1 MLPVLFTITIPAG
14 WALPIALAVLVL
26 VALAR
31 GLAASW
37 GERGQGLRPFVRAVR
52 GDAWFLGLLAAVIL
66 VAWAKDALRGELRL
80 PLHGFGLL
88 LAAAFLA
95 GVALAQ
101 REARRRGQDAE
112 ALADLS
118 FWILLSGIGGSM
130 LFYVLLNREEFT
142 GAEFWAETPFG
153 TWPRFLAVWKIGI
166 VFYGGLVAAAL
177 TTWWFL
183 RRRGMPFLPHADT
196 LVASVA
202 FGHFLGRLGCF
213 SAGCCWGSRA
223 GAGVPW
229 AVRFPE
235 GSSVFEAFAADP
247 HRYHREAFL
256 AADGHHT
263 ALLHPAQLYE
273 AFGELAIFLAL
284 VLLVRPRKR
293 FHGQVFATWLVLY
306 ALLRGTVELF
316 RGDLERTLTLGL
328 NSGQWTS
335 VAILAAGVAV
345 WVLAPKPRPAGAAAA
360 PV

>member
-1 MLPVLFTITIPAG
+1 VLPVLFTITIPAG
-14 WALPIALAVLVL
+14 WGLPIALGVLVL
-26 VALAR
+26 VAAAR

-37 GERGQGLRPFVRAVR
+37 GVRGQGLRPFVRAVR
-52 GDAWFLGLLAAVIL
+52 GDAWFLALLGGGVL
-66 VAWAKDALRGELRL
+66 VAWARGPLRGELRL

-118 FWILLSGIGGSM
+118 FWILLSALAGSM
-130 LFYVLLNREEFT
+130 LFYVLLNLEEFT
-142 GAEFWAETPFG
+142 GPEFWAETPFG
-153 TWPRFLAVWKIGI
+153 TWPRFLVVWKIGI
-166 VFYGGLVAAAL
+166 VFYGGLIAAAL

-196 LVASVA
+196 LVTSVA

-223 GAGVPW
+223 GDGVPW

-235 GSSVFEAFAADP
+235 GSAVFDAFASDP
-247 HRYHREAFL
+247 HRYHRAAFL
-256 AADGHHT
+256 AADGEHT

-273 AFGELAIFLAL
+273 AFGELAIFLVL

-306 ALLRGTVELF
+306 ALLRGAVELF
-316 RGDLERTLTLGL
+316 RGDLERSLTLGL

-335 VAILAAGVAV
+335 VAILAVGVAV
-345 WVLAPKPRPAGAAAA
+345 WVLAPKPRPDTAAA